1 MPGLRALIAG
11 SSGLVGRACLDTLAV
26 HPAYDRVVALVRRP
40 SGNTLPRVIEQI
52 VSFERLDDEPAVAA
66 DHAFCA
72 LGTTIRTAGS
82 EEGFRRVDLGMV
94 ASFAAYARR
103 SGAATFV
110 LVSSVGA
117 DASSRTLYLRV
128 KGEAEH
134 AVATQGFTT
143 FHILRPG
150 VLIGSRTEVRR
161 AEAVAQAISPALALV
176 LQGPLRRYRGIPAAT
191 VGAAMVGTALAG
203 EIGTAVL
210 HYDEMR
216 EAAALAARQEEA

>member
-1 MPGLRALIAG
+1 MPALRALIAG
-11 SSGLVGRACLDTLAV
+11 STGLVGRACLDTLAV

-40 SGNTLPRVIEQI
+40 SGRTSSRVIEQV
-52 VSFERLDDEPAVAA
+52 VSFDRLDEEPAVAA

-117 DASSRTLYLRV
+117 NASSRTLYLRV

-134 AVATQGFTT
+134 AVATQGFTR
-143 FHILRPG
+143 FHVLRPG
-150 VLIGSRTEVRR
+150 VLIGSRAEVRR
-161 AEAVAQAISPALALV
+161 AEAVAQAIAPALGLL
-176 LQGPLRRYRGIPAAT
+176 LQGPLRQYRGIAAAT

-203 EIGTAVL
+203 GIGTAVL
-210 HYDEMR
+210 HYDAIID
-216 EAAALAARQEEA
+216 AAGLAARQEEA